1 VDQGYARAVIR
12 RVAPILALGAV
23 VALVWALPALSH
35 DAGYDTRI
43 SIHHPDAGNYNGR
56 VHSDLN
62 GCVRHRTVQ
71 FWRPRHGDDEKIGPN
86 FEADRNGRWEFSFA
100 GGTRYY
106 AVAVR
111 EVLESPGHRHV
122 CRRDRSPSI

>member
-1 VDQGYARAVIR
+1 MDQGYARAVIR

-35 DAGYDTRI
+35 HAGYDTRI
-43 SIHHPDAGNYNGR
+43 TIQRVNDFTFKGQ
-56 VHSDLN
+56 VHSDL
-62 GCVRHRTVQ
+62 GRCTRHRSLQ
-71 FWRPRHGDDEKIGPN
+71 LWRPRHGDDELVATDFESDENGHWRYEFIG
-86 FEADRNGRWEFSFA
+86 S
-100 GGTRYY
+100 TRYY

>member
-1 VDQGYARAVIR
+1 MVR
-12 RVAPILALGAV
+12 RIGTALLLSLA
-23 VALVWALPALSH
+23 ALFWAGPALSH
-35 DAGYDTRI
+35 DAAYDTRI
-43 SIHHPDAGNYNGR
+43 SIHHPDAGTYKGR
-56 VHSDLN
+56 VHSDLDR
-62 GCVRHRTVQ
+62 CVRHRTVQ
-71 FWRPRHGDDEKIGPN
+71 FWRPRRGPDEKIGPN

-122 CRRDRSPSI
+122 CRRDRSRSV